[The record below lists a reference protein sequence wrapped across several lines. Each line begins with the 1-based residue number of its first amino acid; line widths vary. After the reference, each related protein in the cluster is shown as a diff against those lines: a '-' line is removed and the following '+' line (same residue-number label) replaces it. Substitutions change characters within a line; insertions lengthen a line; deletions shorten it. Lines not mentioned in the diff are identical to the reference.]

1 MVINAGAT
9 NLRSLTQDPCV
20 LHAIQVSYSKAVTNT
35 LYLATA
41 AITLALSFAAEMQWK
56 NVKRVSGQRKED
68 EEVLAAQKGRKLSL
82 CLILR

>member
-9 NLRSLTQDPCV
+9 NLRVLTQDPGV

-41 AITLALSFAAEMQWK
+41 AVALALPFAAGMQWK
-56 NVKRVSGQRKED
+56 NVKRVSAQRKED
-68 EEVLAAQKGRKLSL
+68 EEVLNAQKEGE
-82 CLILR
+82 